1 MLAHPPPQGLT
12 KKKTMTY
19 IIHGASGAQGGPLLK
34 RLSAAGKNAVGA
46 VRASEALAAP
56 QTVRIDNASVESLV
70 EAYRGADGV
79 FIHLPQTDEGSRVT
93 YARNIARAVDLAKP
107 GRVVI
112 STSGIIVDEPDSPLQ
127 APADSAMAILIE
139 GVRSTGVSYAVVA
152 PRLYLENLLLP
163 MVFGPTQTEG
173 VLRYPLRSDQPVSW
187 SSHLDVAEVAERLF
201 EQTSISGIVGVGQL
215 PGLIGKDVATGFQRH
230 LGRDVAF
237 ESITP
242 QAFGAMIEPLIG
254 PASAAIAAFY
264 GALQS
269 SPTNTIPHDTSAQ
282 TLFGIA
288 PRSVE
293 QWLGETLG

>member
-1 MLAHPPPQGLT
+1 
-12 KKKTMTY
+12 MTY
-19 IIHGASGAQGGPLLK
+19 IIHGATGAQGGPLLK
-34 RLSAAGKNAVGA
+34 RLSAAGKNAVAA
-46 VRASEALAAP
+46 VRASDALAG
-56 QTVRIDNASVESLV
+56 VRSVRVDNASVESLV

-79 FIHLPQTDEGSRVT
+79 FVHLPQTDEQTRVT
-93 YARNIARAVDLAKP
+93 HARNIAYAVGVAKP

-112 STSGIIVDEPDSPLQ
+112 STSGIIVDEPSSPLQ
-127 APADSAMAILIE
+127 AAADSAMAILIE
-139 GVRSTGVSYAVVA
+139 GIRNTGVSHAVVA

-163 MVFGPTQTEG
+163 MVFGPTQSDG
-173 VLRYPLRSDQPVSW
+173 LLRYPLRSDYPVSW

-201 EQTSISGIVGVGQL
+201 EHTSISGVVGVGQL
-215 PGLIGKDVATGFQRH
+215 PGLLGEDLATGFQRH
-230 LGRDVAF
+230 LGREVAF

-269 SPTNTIPHDTSAQ
+269 SPTNTISHDTSAQ
-282 TLFGIA
+282 ALFGIV
-288 PRSVE
+288 PRSVQ